1 MKLKRFLL
9 IYFLVVLAGVFCFSC
24 IDQSYDLEKLSGKI
38 ELFGNSISVP
48 IGTTTIY
55 LDSVV

>member
-24 IDQSYDLEKLSGKI
+24 IDQSYDLEKPTRKI
-38 ELFGNSISVP
+38 EHLGNSISVP
-48 IGTTTIY
+48 IVTTTI
-55 LDSVV
+55 